1 MATRLSI
8 DQLRS
13 ARARREQYV
22 GEWLPEPLV
31 TDGPFEDV
39 AGHAEEAD
47 SLSMAFLLVLER
59 LSPVERAVF
68 LLHDVFDYGYD
79 EVARIVDKTEE
90 NCRQL
95 AVRARRHVTEMK
107 PRFEA
112 SRRQREELAER
123 FFGAV
128 EDGDMDDL
136 VELLSADVVVVGD
149 NGGTKPAWP
158 RPIVGRDRVAK
169 LLAGMGRQSRDMDV
183 TVRRA
188 EINGQPGAEF
198 LDSAGR
204 LMYIIT
210 LDIADGAVQTVRSVI
225 NPDEAP
231 PPRPARQRAR
241 DAARPRRAAPV
252 TAQPGPAQS
261 SSNRSSTTS
270 SSSVTSAP
278 CDAKNSMCAW
288 RQWARLRSPSASVQA
303 NSSSTSPNRRV
314 STSVMRITHSG
325 APAPSRMTLRS
336 PTAGNCSPGSYADA
350 RLAVARFGPSRTSR
364 PSSVSISGSDPKPQ
378 AV

>member
-1 MATRLSI
+1 MMHTTVSSRKPHLADVYEDLRPLLFSISYRMLGSVSEAEDVVQETFLRYHRALRDGDTEIESPKAYLSAVATRLSI

-95 AVRARRHVTEMK
+95 AVRARRHVTDMK

-169 LLAGMGRQSRDMDV
+169 LLAGLGRQSRDMDV
-183 TVRRA
+183 IVRRA

-198 LDSAGR
+198 LDSTGR

-210 LDIADGAVQTVRSVI
+210 LDIADGAVQTIRSVI
-225 NPDEAP
+225 NPEKLRHLGPLANVREMLHD
-231 PPRPARQRAR
+231 RAE
-241 DAARPRRAAPV
+241 RR
-252 TAQPGPAQS
+252 
-261 SSNRSSTTS
+261 R
-270 SSSVTSAP
+270 
-278 CDAKNSMCAW
+278 
-288 RQWARLRSPSASVQA
+288 
-303 NSSSTSPNRRV
+303 
-314 STSVMRITHSG
+314 
-325 APAPSRMTLRS
+325 
-336 PTAGNCSPGSYADA
+336 
-350 RLAVARFGPSRTSR
+350 
-364 PSSVSISGSDPKPQ
+364 
-378 AV
+378 